1 MRPLLLGHRGARANH
16 SIPENTVAS
25 FEQAM
30 LDGCDGFEFD
40 VRLTADKK
48 AIICHDPDVNGLSVA
63 GARREDLPGL
73 STLEDVV
80 SHFAERS
87 WLDIELKVEGLESQ
101 VGEALRVK
109 KPKRG
114 FVVSSFQTAILR
126 TLRAEDPS
134 LPLGLI
140 TDRAANLATWN
151 QLPIAWV
158 IPHQSLVT
166 KNLIDKVHEAGK
178 RIMVWTVNDADRM
191 VRYAAWGVDGL
202 IADDTALLV
211 KTLAS

>member
-25 FEQAM
+25 FEEAM

-40 VRLTADKK
+40 VRLTADKRL
-48 AIICHDPDVNGLSVA
+48 IICHDPDVNGLRVA
-63 GARREDLPGL
+63 GARRDDLP
-73 STLEDVV
+73 SVPTLEDVL
-80 SHFAERS
+80 SHFAERA
-87 WLDIELKVEGLESQ
+87 WLDIELKVEGLERQ
-101 VGEALRVK
+101 VAEMLRVN

-114 FVVSSFQTAILR
+114 FVVSSFQTAIL
-126 TLRAEDPS
+126 TALYAEDPS

-140 TDRAANLATWN
+140 RDRAANLAIWN

-158 IPHQSLVT
+158 IPHHSLVT

-178 RIMVWTVNDADRM
+178 KVMVWTVNDVDRM
-191 VRYAAWGVDGL
+191 VRYTAWGVDGL